1 MIASRVTFEFHP
13 ERRRCEFGI
22 QSTSIWTLK
31 ETLVG
36 GSGKGITYGY
46 GPNIETSKNLK
57 RTCEGN
63 SFLKLVLDK

>member
-31 ETLVG
+31 EILVG
-36 GSGKGITYGY
+36 DSGNGITYGY
-46 GPNIETSKNLK
+46 GPNIESFKNSK
-57 RTCEGN
+57 RTCRGN
-63 SFLKLVLDK
+63 SILKLVLDK